1 MIKKIFVLMCTVLV
15 GVFGFAAC
23 TDTSSITVITRE
35 AGSGTRGAFFDII
48 GLEDEELMAKAVTEQ
63 STGSVKQKVAADK
76 TAIGYISLGSLDNTV
91 KALKVGGVMASSE
104 NVINESYKL
113 ARPFML
119 VKTVSTTLSSAV
131 SNALNAYFDFLNTK
145 TAQDILSGEGYI
157 VSNPSTVEY
166 QKKSGENT
174 LAAATLIIGG
184 STSIGPVMELLA
196 ASFMEIETDVTVTM
210 QNVTGSSAGV
220 SGATDGTL
228 HIGMVSRALKDAE
241 KTTFNNGVTL
251 CLDGIAV
258 IVHKDNNKVDNVTIA
273 QLKEIYTGAITSFDK
288 LS

>member
-1 MIKKIFVLMCTVLV
+1 MFKKVFVLMCTVLI
-15 GVFGFAAC
+15 GVFGLTAC
-23 TDTSSITVITRE
+23 ADTNSITVITRE

-48 GLEDEELMAKAVTEQ
+48 DLKEEELIAKAITEQ

-91 KALKVGGVMASSE
+91 KALKVGGAMASSE

-131 SNALNAYFDFLNTK
+131 SNALDAYFDFLNTK
-145 TAQDILSGEGYI
+145 TAQDILTGEGYI
-157 VSNPSTVEY
+157 VSSPSTIEY
-166 QKKSGENT
+166 QKKFGENT

-184 STSIGPVMELLA
+184 STSVGPVMELLA
-196 ASFMEIETDVTVTM
+196 YAFMGIETDVAVTM

-258 IVHKDNNKVDNVTIA
+258 IVHKDNNKIDDVTIS
-273 QLKEIYTGAITSFDK
+273 QLKEIYTGATTSFDK